1 MPKANPKLPDTPNPL
16 SDQAKLKPKRNARGQ
31 IMPGYSGNPSGPDPS
46 RMRRELNAMTV
57 KGFADAFRRGGQ
69 AAIDKVMKQQPAH
82 FVKMLVLLVPRE
94 LEVMHSQGVKAMTDQ
109 QIEDAIAAI
118 KGMLEERMVDVTP
131 AKPKAKRVP
140 GPTEADG
147 SSADKP

>member
-1 MPKANPKLPDTPNPL
+1 MPKANLNPPDLPKPL
-16 SDQAKLKPKRNARGQ
+16 ADQAKLKPKRNAKGQ
-31 IMPGYSGNPSGPDPS
+31 ILPGYSGNPSGPDPS

-69 AAIDKVMKQQPAH
+69 AAIDKVMRQQPAH

-118 KGMLEERMVDVTP
+118 KGMLEDRMIDVTP
-131 AKPKAKRVP
+131 KARK
-140 GPTEADG
+140 AQ
-147 SSADKP
+147 DKPSSDKP

>member
-1 MPKANPKLPDTPNPL
+1 
-16 SDQAKLKPKRNARGQ
+16 
-31 IMPGYSGNPSGPDPS
+31 
-46 RMRRELNAMTV
+46 MRRELNAMTV

-69 AAIDKVMKQQPAH
+69 AAIDKVMKHQPAH

-118 KGMLEERMVDVTP
+118 KGMLEARMVDVTP
-131 AKPKAKRVP
+131 TKPKSKRIP
-140 GPTEADG
+140 SPTEAEEV
-147 SSADKP
+147 SSNKP

>member
-1 MPKANPKLPDTPNPL
+1 MPKSKKQLQAQAAPKPSLDPNY
-16 SDQAKLKPKRNARGQ
+16 KPKRNAKGQ
-31 IMPGYSGNPSGPDPS
+31 LLPGWSGNPGGDPG

-118 KGMLEERMVDVTP
+118 KGMLEARMVDVTP
-131 AKPKAKRVP
+131 AKSKSKRIP
-140 GPTEADG
+140 SPTEADEV
-147 SSADKP
+147 SSDKP